1 MWRATFKSL
10 LDHKLRLTSTLLA
23 VALGVA
29 LVAGTYILTD
39 TVRHTFTGL
48 FEDVNAGTS
57 VSVRAESGFS
67 GQSGGFADRATVP
80 ASVLSLVAGIPG
92 VRVAEGSV
100 FGFPAQLL
108 DKQGE
113 AIASQAPPFGTNFG
127 ENDELTPLEIRD
139 GRKPRGNAEV
149 TIDAGTARR
158 NDFQVGDRIK
168 ILFGGSAREF
178 RLVGTFGFGRADG
191 FLGATLAAFD
201 TPTAQ
206 ELLNR
211 RGVFDSIEVLA
222 DAGISDEV
230 LRGRIA
236 QVLPPG
242 VEAVT
247 GTTAAEE
254 DNDSIGTFLNGFT
267 LFLLAFAFVS
277 LFVGAFI
284 IFNTFSIIVT
294 QRTRELA
301 LLRALGAHRR
311 QVTASVLTEAV
322 IVGLLGSFVGLGIGI
337 GIAVGLIALLE
348 AIGAEIPT
356 STVQILPRTVLVS
369 VLLGVGVT
377 LLASLLPALRSA
389 RIPPIAAMGD
399 TVVEVSGTLGRRL
412 LIGSI
417 VTVAGAGLLLYG
429 LFADAS
435 NPLVLVGVGAMLTF
449 VGVAVLSVIAA
460 RPLARLIGAPLPR
473 WFGIAGTLA
482 RENAMRNP
490 RRTAS
495 TASALMIGL
504 GLVATVSVV
513 FASVRAS
520 LADLLNEQLS
530 ADFVISTNSFTPFSL
545 DVAGRLDARPEI
557 GAVSGLRVGEW
568 QYQGDG
574 KQLQSVNPRTITEL
588 VDVEM
593 RTGSV
598 ASLAR
603 GAVLVDHDE
612 AEGEGWKTGDV
623 IEMTFARTGSR
634 PIVLGGTYEDN
645 ALLGDTI
652 VSTETY
658 EQNFTDAL
666 DFAVLAKAAGG
677 ASVAEARRA
686 VDAVLKEYPNVK
698 GETRDQYLGSQNRQ
712 INQALLFV
720 YSLLGLAVIIAVIG
734 IVNTMAL
741 SVFERTREVGL
752 LRSIGMSRRQ
762 LRRVVRWESVV
773 VSLFGASLG
782 MVVGILFGGAL
793 SRSLAEEGIT
803 TYRIPVVSLVIF
815 MVVAALAGMVAAIL
829 PARRAAKLDVLAA
842 IATT

>member
-1 MWRATFKSL
+1 
-10 LDHKLRLTSTLLA
+10 
-23 VALGVA
+23 
-29 LVAGTYILTD
+29 
-39 TVRHTFTGL
+39 
-48 FEDVNAGTS
+48 
-57 VSVRAESGFS
+57 
-67 GQSGGFADRATVP
+67 
-80 ASVLSLVAGIPG
+80 
-92 VRVAEGSV
+92 
-100 FGFPAQLL
+100 
-108 DKQGE
+108 
-113 AIASQAPPFGTNFG
+113 
-127 ENDELTPLEIRD
+127 
-139 GRKPRGNAEV
+139 
-149 TIDAGTARR
+149 
-158 NDFQVGDRIK
+158 
-168 ILFGGSAREF
+168 
-178 RLVGTFGFGRADG
+178 LVGTFGFGRADG

-201 TPTAQ
+201 TATAQ

-222 DAGISDEV
+222 DAGVSDEG
-230 LRGRIA
+230 LRTRIA
-236 QVLPPG
+236 EVLPPG

-247 GTTAAEE
+247 GTTATEE
-254 DNDSIGTFLNGFT
+254 DNESIGTFLDGFT

-284 IFNTFSIIVT
+284 IFNTFSIIVA

-311 QVTASVLTEAV
+311 QVMQSVLTEAA
-322 IVGLLGSFVGLGIGI
+322 IVGVLGSFVGLAMGI
-337 GIAVGLIALLE
+337 GIAVGLIAVLE
-348 AIGAEIPT
+348 AIGADIPT
-356 STVQILPRTVLVS
+356 STVQILPRTVVGS

-389 RIPPIAAMGD
+389 RVPPIAAMRD
-399 TVVEVSGTLGRRL
+399 TVVDVSGSLGRRL
-412 LIGSI
+412 LIGGI
-417 VTVAGAGLLLYG
+417 VTVAGAGLMLDG

-449 VGVAVLSVIAA
+449 IGVAVLSVIAA
-460 RPLARLIGAPLPR
+460 RPLAGLIGAPLPR
-473 WFGIAGTLA
+473 WFGTAGMLA

-530 ADFVISTNSFTPFSL
+530 ADFVISANSFTPFSL
-545 DVAGRLDARPEI
+545 DVAGRLDERPEI

-574 KQLQSVNPRTITEL
+574 KQLQSVNPRTIADL
-588 VDVEM
+588 VDIEM

-612 AEGEGWKTGDV
+612 AEAEGWKTGDV
-623 IEMTFARTGSR
+623 IQMTFARTGVR
-634 PIVLGGTYEDN
+634 PVVLGGTYDDN

-658 EQNFTDAL
+658 QQNFTDAL
-666 DFAVLAKAAGG
+666 DVAVLVKAARGV
-677 ASVAEARRA
+677 AVAEAREA
-686 VDAVLKEYPNVK
+686 VDAVLKDYPNVK
-698 GETRDQYLGSQNRQ
+698 GETRDQYLASQNRQ

-762 LRRVVRWESVV
+762 LRRMVRWESVV
-773 VSLFGASLG
+773 VSLFGATLG

-793 SRSLAEEGIT
+793 SRSLADEGIT
-803 TYRIPVVSLVIF
+803 AYRIPVVSLVIF

-829 PARRAAKLDVLAA
+829 PARRAARLDVLAA
-842 IATT
+842 IAAP

>member
-1 MWRATFKSL
+1 
-10 LDHKLRLTSTLLA
+10 LLA

-39 TVRHTFTGL
+39 TIRHTFVGL

-57 VSVRAESGFS
+57 VSVRATSGFS
-67 GQSGGFADRATVP
+67 GDPSGFGDRPTVP
-80 ASVLSLVAGIPG
+80 AALTTVIEEIPG
-92 VRVAEGSV
+92 VRAAEGSV

-108 DKQGE
+108 DKRGE

-127 ENDELTPLEIRD
+127 EDDALTPLKLRD
-139 GRKPRGNAEV
+139 GRKPRGGREV

-158 NDFQVGDRIK
+158 HDFRVGDRIE
-168 ILFGGSAREF
+168 ILFGGTTREF

-191 FLGATLAAFD
+191 LLGATLAAFD

-222 DAGISDEV
+222 DAGVDDDM
-230 LRGRIA
+230 LRARIA
-236 QVLPPG
+236 RVLPPG
-242 VEAVT
+242 IEAVT
-247 GTTAAEE
+247 GTTVAEE
-254 DNDSIGTFLNGFT
+254 DNDSIAAFLNGFT
-267 LFLLAFAFVS
+267 LFLLAFAFVA

-284 IFNTFSIIVT
+284 IFNTFSIIVA

-311 QVTASVLTEAV
+311 QVTQSVLAEAAALGL
-322 IVGLLGSFVGLGIGI
+322 IGSLLGLAIGI
-337 GIAVGLIALLE
+337 GIAVALIALL
-348 AIGAEIPT
+348 GAFDVDVPT
-356 STVQILPRTVLVS
+356 TTVQIQARTVLAS

-377 LLASLLPALRSA
+377 LLASLPPAVRSA
-389 RIPPIAAMGD
+389 RVPPIAAMRD
-399 TVVEVSGTLGRRL
+399 TVVDVSGTFGHRL
-412 LIGSI
+412 LTGGV
-417 VTVAGAGLLLYG
+417 VTIAGAGLLVYG
-429 LFADAS
+429 LFADTS
-435 NPLVLVGVGAMLTF
+435 NPLLVAGVGAMLTF
-449 VGVAVLSVIAA
+449 IGIAVLSVIAA
-460 RPLARLIGAPLPR
+460 RPLARVIGAPLPR
-473 WFGIAGTLA
+473 WFGVAGVLA

-545 DVAGRLDARPEI
+545 DVAGRLDEREEI
-557 GAVSGLRVGEW
+557 GAVSGLRFGRW
-568 QYQGDG
+568 QYRGVD
-574 KQLQSVNPRTITEL
+574 KELQSVNPRTITEL
-588 VDVEM
+588 VDVAM
-593 RTGSV
+593 KTGTV

-603 GAVLVDHDE
+603 GAVLVDHDL
-612 AEGEGWKTGDV
+612 AEGEGWRTGDLV
-623 IEMTFARTGSR
+623 EMTFARTGTRS
-634 PIVLGGTYEDN
+634 VELGGTYDDN
-645 ALLGDTI
+645 PLLGDTI

-658 EQNFTDAL
+658 QQNFTDAL
-666 DFAVLAKAAGG
+666 DFVVLARAADRV
-677 ASVAEARRA
+677 SVADARRA
-686 VDAVLKEYPNVK
+686 VDSVLRDYPNLK
-698 GETRDQYLGSQNRQ
+698 GETRDDYLESQNRQ

-720 YSLLGLAVIIAVIG
+720 YSLLGLAVVIAVIG

-762 LRRVVRWESVV
+762 LRRMVRWESVV
-773 VSLFGASLG
+773 VSLFGATLG
-782 MVVGILFGGAL
+782 MAVGIVFGGAL
-793 SRSLAEEGIT
+793 TRSLAEEGIT
-803 TYRIPVVSLVIF
+803 VYRIPVV
-815 MVVAALAGMVAAIL
+815 ALAQFMGIAAVAGVVAAIL
-829 PARRAAKLDVLAA
+829 PARRAARLDVLEA
-842 IATT
+842 IAAP